1 MSGPSTLYHG
11 SVPGWDRIPY
21 RRRRQLVR
29 AGFYVVLAV
38 AVAVIVFPLFWMFS
52 TALRPNAEIFT
63 KSAILLPQTWSL
75 EQYASILG
83 NSDFL
88 RYYQNSLIVALGVV
102 LVTTTFA
109 TLGGYGLA
117 RISIPYK
124 TTFARGILFGYM
136 FPAILIAIPM
146 FIVWRELGIINS
158 YLGLILAETAISLP
172 FSLWLMWK
180 FFQTVPFSLEEAAQT
195 MGASRFRA
203 FYEVALPIAKPGM
216 IAVAIFSYA
225 ISWNAYTMPRILLPD
240 SDKWVLTV
248 GIYSFTQQNSVM
260 WGEVMAASSMVVL
273 PAFVFVYFL
282 QKYLLR
288 GFEAGGFA

>member
-1 MSGPSTLYHG
+1 MTVRAPESRGR
-11 SVPGWDRIPY
+11 VPGWRRLPF
-21 RRRRQLVR
+21 RRRRQLARV
-29 AGFYVVLAV
+29 GVYTLLVV

-63 KSAILLPQTWSL
+63 RSALLLPRTPSL
-75 EQYASILG
+75 EQYASIL
-83 NSDFL
+83 NDSRFL
-88 RYYQNSLIVALGVV
+88 RYYANSLIVAVGVV
-102 LVTTTFA
+102 AVTTAFA

-117 RISIPYK
+117 RIDIPYK
-124 TTFARGILFGYM
+124 RTFARGILFGYM

-203 FYEVALPIAKPGM
+203 FLEVALPIAKPGM

-240 SDKWVLTV
+240 ADKWVLTV